1 MVDTVQRVLAIER
14 KQRWV
19 GALIFILV
27 FSLLFMFVSIRLNR
41 VLRRISDFAH
51 RALGM
56 STLTVRRGNPLF
68 VLEEWMRDFSK
79 LVLTARE
86 EMRVKHEDEIRE
98 SEALKSA
105 IMDTSLDSIITVD
118 ETGRIIDFNPTAE
131 KTFGYD
137 AKQAIG
143 EFIEPLIITRQSR
156 NEFWHVLHSCLS
168 ISITN
173 EKNTRK
179 EMLARRQGGSFFPV
193 EISIKPLLMKDY
205 FLFTVYLHDISMR
218 KQQEQEIR
226 NLAAFPSE
234 SPMPIL
240 RINDNGVII
249 YANQPS
255 KPLLDY
261 WEVEYLQKL
270 PLYWIRQVE
279 QVLADGKEQIYEVND
294 KERYFSLLLVPIEAG
309 NYVNIYGRDVTETR
323 HAEAESRQH
332 QTDLVHVCRLS
343 TMGEMATGIAHELN
357 QPLSAIM
364 NYAKGSAR
372 RLKYNPAETDSIL
385 PALDKIAV
393 QANRAGEIIK
403 RMRGMLGK
411 QPAIRDMADLN
422 HLVQEVCSFVEFES
436 RKSEVGIALEL
447 YPGELYVQVDLV
459 QIEQVILNIVR
470 NALDVLQSEEK
481 LEKVVSIKT
490 GMDSQNRV
498 FVSIEDNGPG
508 IEPETMQQ
516 LFHPFFTTK
525 ESGMGM
531 GLAISQT
538 IIDDHMGSISVDSGP
553 GKGTRFVIEL
563 PLPISG
569 ENTIAV

>member
-1 MVDTVQRVLAIER
+1 
-14 KQRWV
+14 
-19 GALIFILV
+19 
-27 FSLLFMFVSIRLNR
+27 
-41 VLRRISDFAH
+41 
-51 RALGM
+51 
-56 STLTVRRGNPLF
+56 
-68 VLEEWMRDFSK
+68 
-79 LVLTARE
+79 
-86 EMRVKHEDEIRE
+86 
-98 SEALKSA
+98 
-105 IMDTSLDSIITVD
+105 SLDSIITVD

-131 KTFGYD
+131 KTFGHE
-137 AKQAIG
+137 ASEAIG
-143 EFIEPLIITRQSR
+143 QFIEPLIISGQSR
-156 NEFWHVLHSCLS
+156 NEFWHALHSCLS
-168 ISITN
+168 ISITQ
-173 EKNTRK
+173 EKNSRK
-179 EMLARRQGGSFFPV
+179 EMLARKQDGSFFPV

-240 RINDNGVII
+240 RINDRGVII

-270 PLYWIRQVE
+270 PLYWVNQVE
-279 QVLADGKEQIYEVND
+279 RVLADGIEQVYEVND
-294 KERYFSLLLVPIEAG
+294 NERYYSLLLVPIPGG

-332 QTDLVHVCRLS
+332 QTELVHVCRLS

-372 RLKYNPAETDSIL
+372 RIKYDPGETGAIL
-385 PALDKIAV
+385 SALDKIAI
-393 QANRAGEIIK
+393 QANRAAEIIK

-422 HLVQEVCSFVEFES
+422 HLVQEVCSFVEFEV
-436 RKSEVGIALEL
+436 RKSGVTLELEL
-447 YPGELYVQVDLV
+447 YPRELYVQVDLV
-459 QIEQVILNIVR
+459 QIEQVILNVVR
-470 NALDVLQSEEK
+470 NALDVLQSEDRQEK
-481 LEKVVSIKT
+481 TVLIKT
-490 GMDSQNRV
+490 GVGDNDQV
-498 FVSIEDNGPG
+498 YVAIEDNGPG
-508 IEPETMQQ
+508 IEKDTMKQ

-525 ESGMGM
+525 DSGMGM

-538 IIDDHMGSISVDSGP
+538 IIDDHMGHISVETIP
-553 GKGTRFVIEL
+553 GKGTRFMIEL
-563 PLPISG
+563 PLPISS